1 VSPTFPIIA
10 SENTA
15 CGSSAVTTSLAL
27 FAGTALFYVV
37 GSSLFGRD

>member
-1 VSPTFPIIA
+1 MRRDGRSALEPY
-10 SENTA
+10 TA
-15 CGSSAVTTSLAL
+15 LAL